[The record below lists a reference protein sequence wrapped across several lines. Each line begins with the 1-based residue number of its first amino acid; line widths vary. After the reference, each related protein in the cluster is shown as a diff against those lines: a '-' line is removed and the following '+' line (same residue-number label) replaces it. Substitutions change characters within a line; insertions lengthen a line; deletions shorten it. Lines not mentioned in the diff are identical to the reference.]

1 MLDEILAAHTG
12 QDVDKIGHDTDRDF
26 IMTAPQAKEYGIIDE
41 IIESRAAAEELVA
54 LADAR

>member
-1 MLDEILAAHTG
+1 
-12 QDVDKIGHDTDRDF
+12 
-26 IMTAPQAKEYGIIDE
+26 MTAEQAKEYGIIDE